1 MNKMAP
7 EHGYV
12 PKTSILIN
20 GEMVI
25 FRPLERFD
33 ESALK
38 AFFDHLPEHEIESLR
53 DDVRDPETIS
63 HWVKTLD
70 YRRVFPLVALNES
83 SESIVGV
90 STLHFMSGV
99 HRHIAE
105 IRVVVSK
112 EYRKLGLGSALIK
125 ELVQVGTRAGLYFIR
140 AEIHADN
147 QLAVKAFRQLGFE
160 VKCTL
165 DDHFMTRTGKTRDVV
180 LMLKR
185 LRANM
190 EEDFFFV
197 F

>member
-1 MNKMAP
+1 MNKMAL
-7 EHGYV
+7 EHGYI

-25 FRPLERFD
+25 FRPFEPCD

-38 AFFDHLPEHEIESLR
+38 VFFDQLPEHEIESLR
-53 DDVRDPETIS
+53 DDVRNPETVS
-63 HWVKTLD
+63 HWVKTID
-70 YRRVFPLVALNES
+70 YQRVFPLVALDES
-83 SESIVGV
+83 SQSIAGV

-99 HRHIAE
+99 HRHTAE

-112 EYRKLGLGSALIK
+112 KYRKLGLGSALIK
-125 ELVQVGTRAGLYFIR
+125 ELIQVGTRVGLHFIR
-140 AEIHADN
+140 AEIHSDN
-147 QLAVKAFRQLGFE
+147 QLAIKAFRQLGFE

-165 DDHFMTRTGKTRDVV
+165 DDHFMTRLGETRDVV

-185 LRANM
+185 LRANL